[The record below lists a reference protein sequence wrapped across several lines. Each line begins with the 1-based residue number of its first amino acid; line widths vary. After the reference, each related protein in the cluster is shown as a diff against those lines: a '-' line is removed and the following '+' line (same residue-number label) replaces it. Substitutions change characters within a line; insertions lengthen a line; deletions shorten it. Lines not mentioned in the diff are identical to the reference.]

1 MSMDMHE
8 LEAESAE
15 LLPGREALGKLSV
28 NIFKS
33 VKVTNHVADVT
44 AVNSSQAAN
53 YGSILSEAGS
63 SAGQGI
69 SITQ

>member
-1 MSMDMHE
+1 MSMDLHE

-15 LLPGREALGKLSV
+15 LLPGREALSKVSL

-44 AVNSSQAAN
+44 AANSSQAAN
-53 YGSILSEAGS
+53 YGSLLSEAGS

-69 SITQ
+69 TISQ